1 MKKIITFIIILALT
15 ASLIPYAAFADQ
27 SAALSADVYV
37 NIINGTPALAMEKIT
52 VTDTDGDE
60 KLTISDALYCAHEAK
75 FDGGAAA
82 GYATEVTQ
90 WGLSMT
96 KLWGVANGGS
106 YGYYLNNASAWS
118 LYDEVKAS
126 DTVTAFI
133 YTDTVGFSDTYSYF
147 DKSVAN
153 VSHSEGSIEL
163 TLSYVSGYDANYAPV
178 ISPLSDA
185 AITVDGKTTEY
196 KTDAAGKVTVS
207 LSEPGAHV
215 LSATSDTVKLVAP
228 VCVVNISA
236 KPADV
241 YVNIINGTPAIAM
254 EKITVTDVD
263 GDGKL
268 TISEALY
275 CAHEAKFDGGAA
287 AGYATEVTQWGLSMT
302 KLWGVANGGSYGY
315 YLNNASPMSLYD
327 EVKASDTVTAFIYT
341 DTTYFSD
348 TYSYFDKGILTQKA
362 GDEITLTLSYLV
374 YDTEA
379 GAMVTKPAEGATV
392 TINGEASKHTTDT
405 EGKVTIKLSDAGTFL
420 ISADSSMNLVPAVC
434 VVTVEA
440 APSVPTTPPAEDPV
454 DEPQSYGWMVAICA
468 AVVIDALAVALAI
481 SKKNSAASEAKKND
495 ESQDENEPNDKD
507 DSQN

>member
-15 ASLIPYAAFADQ
+15 ASLIPYATFADQ
-27 SAALSADVYV
+27 TAALSADVYV
-37 NIINGTPALAMEKIT
+37 NIINGTPAL
-52 VTDTDGDE
+52 
-60 KLTISDALYCAHEAK
+60 
-75 FDGGAAA
+75 
-82 GYATEVTQ
+82 
-90 WGLSMT
+90 
-96 KLWGVANGGS
+96 
-106 YGYYLNNASAWS
+106 
-118 LYDEVKAS
+118 
-126 DTVTAFI
+126 
-133 YTDTVGFSDTYSYF
+133 
-147 DKSVAN
+147 
-153 VSHSEGSIEL
+153 
-163 TLSYVSGYDANYAPV
+163 
-178 ISPLSDA
+178 
-185 AITVDGKTTEY
+185 
-196 KTDAAGKVTVS
+196 
-207 LSEPGAHV
+207 
-215 LSATSDTVKLVAP
+215 
-228 VCVVNISA
+228 
-236 KPADV
+236 
-241 YVNIINGTPAIAM
+241 AM

-379 GAMVTKPAEGATV
+379 GAMVAKPAEGATI
-392 TINGEASKHTTDT
+392 TLNGEASKYTTDT

-440 APSVPTTPPAEDPV
+440 APSLPTTPPADDPV
-454 DEPQSYGWMVAICA
+454 EEPQSYGWMVAICA
-468 AVVIDALAVALAI
+468 AVIIAALAVALAV